1 MEAAEGNGRRRPF
14 FAKPI
19 FLFTAVFLIFVAS
32 GAIIVL
38 LRDHSAAQ
46 ANKAVQSDELSM
58 DVQYEFVSAWRAVL
72 GNQPQPAYVPADQAA
87 QEAKTSLALFKD
99 AKARYDLEAAEGN
112 QSSVRAEI
120 EALAAQ
126 LSGVL
131 TMLENGQTA
140 DALTVMG
147 TQINDP
153 FYVLAAHAQNVA
165 QSYADTA
172 ARDNSLAQYGTI
184 AIFVLSFLVI
194 ALAYWRYRRIEH
206 ASEARDVEHEIL
218 RRSEARFRPLVQ
230 SSADAI
236 AVVNSDLQF
245 TYASPA
251 IRSLT
256 GLTPEEI
263 GGRSLLDSAAPE
275 DRRSLESLLESVKSR
290 ANYTSSIE
298 MRLDRVGSPDA
309 TRYVELACTNR
320 LLDPDV
326 NGFVLNLRDVT
337 ERKALESQL
346 RHQAF
351 HDSLT
356 GLANRLRFMDR
367 LEHSLMLAKRSSRNH
382 IGVLFMDLDFFKNVN
397 DELGHTTG
405 DALLKQV
412 AQRIQNCIR
421 ATDTAARL
429 GGDEYAILLED
440 AATTQEARNV
450 AGRILDEM
458 NRPFLVDGHELNIT
472 ASIGVVFADSR
483 LMSAEEVLR
492 SADVAMYDAKENGR
506 NRVHVYEADMQLG
519 VLERVHLINE
529 LNTAV
534 EKNQFL
540 VYYQP
545 TIDLETERITGFEAL
560 VRWEHPT
567 RGLLHP
573 DDFISIAEET
583 GAIQGIG
590 KIVLWQACAQAKEWQ
605 DKFPTLHDC
614 TMSVNVSGKQIQR
627 PGLVDL
633 VRQALDESGLDPT
646 RLTIEV
652 TESVLLPQ
660 PQKAIET
667 LLGLKALGVQIALDD
682 FGTGYSSLSY
692 LKRFPID
699 ILKID
704 RIFIEGLDGGSE
716 KDKLLVQT
724 VIDLGSLLNL
734 HIVAEGIE
742 RKEQLDRLRAL
753 HCDVGQG
760 FFFAE
765 PLDAVDA
772 ETFLRQQA
780 ALPPPAVSAP
790 PPGDGARAAAA

>member
-1 MEAAEGNGRRRPF
+1 MAARRSDERGRTF

-19 FLFTAVFLIFVAS
+19 FLFATVFLIFAAS
-32 GAIIVL
+32 GGVVVL

-46 ANKAVQSDELSM
+46 SNKAVQADELTM

-72 GNQPQPAYVPADQAA
+72 GNQPQPAYSPPGQAV
-87 QEAKTSLALFKD
+87 QEAQTSLALFKD
-99 AKARYDLEAAEGN
+99 AKAKYDQEAVEGN
-112 QSSVRAEI
+112 QSAVRAET
-120 EALAAQ
+120 EALAAR
-126 LSGVL
+126 LSDVM
-131 TMLENGQTA
+131 TMLDNGQST
-140 DALTVMG
+140 DALTAMSS
-147 TQINDP
+147 QINNQ
-153 FYVLAAHAQNVA
+153 FYALASHAQETA
-165 QSYADTA
+165 QSYAATA
-172 ARDNSLAQYGTI
+172 SRDNRLAQYATVFIYGL
-184 AIFVLSFLVI
+184 AFLVTGLI
-194 ALAYWRYRRIEH
+194 YWRYRGMELR
-206 ASEARDVEHEIL
+206 AQQVEAEHEIL

-236 AVVNSDLQF
+236 AVIDSDLNF

-251 IRSLT
+251 IRALT
-256 GLTPEEI
+256 GLTPDAI
-263 GGRSLLDSAAPE
+263 VGRSLLDSAATE
-275 DRRSLESLLESVKSR
+275 DRRSLESLVDSVKSR
-290 ANYTSSIE
+290 ANYSASIE
-298 MRLDRVGSPDA
+298 MRVTRAGSQED
-309 TRYVELACTNR
+309 TRFVELVCTNR
-320 LLDPDV
+320 LEDPDV
-326 NGFVLNLRDVT
+326 DGLVLNLRDVT

-367 LEHSLMLAKRSSRNH
+367 LEHSLLLARRSAHNH
-382 IGVLFMDLDFFKNVN
+382 VGVLYMDLDYFKNVN
-397 DELGHTTG
+397 DELGHGTG
-405 DALLKQV
+405 DSLLKQI
-412 AQRIQNCIR
+412 AQRIHNCVR

-429 GGDEYAILLED
+429 GGDEYAVLLED
-440 AATTQEARNV
+440 ATSVQEARNV
-450 AGRILDEM
+450 AMRILDEV
-458 NRPFLVDGHELNIT
+458 NRPFLVDGHEISIT
-472 ASIGVVFADSR
+472 ASLGVVYADSQE
-483 LMSAEEVLR
+483 MSAEEVLR
-492 SADVAMYDAKENGR
+492 AADVAMYDAKENGR
-506 NRVHVYEADMQLG
+506 NRVHIFEAGMQLS
-519 VLERVHLINE
+519 VVERLHLISE

-560 VRWEHPT
+560 VRWEHPN

-573 DDFISIAEET
+573 DEFIPIAEDT

-590 KIVLWQACAQAKEWQ
+590 KIVLQQACAQAKEWQ
-605 DKFPTLHDC
+605 DKFPNLQDC
-614 TMSVNVSGKQIQR
+614 TISVNVSPKQIQR

-633 VRQALDESGLDPT
+633 VHDALTESGLEPSK
-646 RLTIEV
+646 LIIEV

-667 LLGLKALGVQIALDD
+667 LRGLKALGVQVALDD

-724 VIDLGSLLNL
+724 VIDLGNLLNL

-742 RKEQLDRLRAL
+742 RKEQLNRLRAL

-760 FFFAE
+760 YFFAE
-765 PLDAVDA
+765 PLDAAAA
-772 ETFLRQQA
+772 ENFLRQQA
-780 ALPPPAVSAP
+780 ALPPPASVP
-790 PPGDGARAAAA
+790 PSVDGARTAA